1 MGLLGT
7 IGGIIGGNKA
17 AKAAGAQAAELRA
30 AGNTAFESSRFRPV
44 GVTTAFGTSNYTVDP
59 TTGALTGA
67 GYNLTPEMQAIQG
80 GLLSQAGGV
89 GMNLTGQGL
98 QGAQSLFNLGQQF
111 LPTSTGY
118 QVDPNATAYA
128 DQLRGLSQQVLPQ
141 NYDTTAAA
149 QQYMQQQQALL
160 QPSREQAQAGLTQ
173 NLFNT
178 GRGGVAVSQGGML
191 GAANP
196 EQQALLNA
204 RSMQDLQL
212 AANAQQQARANL
224 SQDISLGTQL
234 GSSALNTA
242 QNADTLAYQR
252 MLNNIQT
259 GSGLFGAGAQ
269 AATAGYSPLQTALTG
284 AASLDKL
291 GQQSLGLGMD
301 LGNTASAANARASQL
316 RLGTAAPAAQAQ
328 FASSS
333 WSPWAA
339 ALGGLDKAGEQ
350 AINALAGNMF
360 GMGGSVSTPMNY
372 GTNFGSQQ
380 SRMLAEQD
388 AWFK

>member
-17 AKAAGAQAAELRA
+17 AKAAEAQAAELRA

-80 GLLSQAGGV
+80 GLLSQAGGA

-160 QPSREQAQAGLTQ
+160 APGREQALAQTRQG
-173 NLFNT
+173 LFNT
-178 GRGGVAVSQGGML
+178 GREGLSIAQGGNL
-191 GAANP
+191 QATNP
-196 EQQALLNA
+196 EMAAFANAQA
-204 RSMQDLQL
+204 MQDLQL

-328 FASSS
+328 FTSSS

-339 ALGGLDKAGEQ
+339 ALGGLDKMGDQMISAY
-350 AINALAGNMF
+350 
-360 GMGGSVSTPMNY
+360 MGGIGGAPSVDTSTVGYTGPDR
-372 GTNFGSQQ
+372 G
-380 SRMLAEQD
+380 L
-388 AWFK
+388 WF